1 MGQTFVFCILYILFY
16 LFIIRD
22 MLQFKKIFKN
32 KKNIFLLFLL
42 IIVIFIIKKLFLTC
56 VESFGSDST
65 SALAF
70 ETPALKKWMF
80 ETSRNI
86 WYRVIQS
93 SLFQMS
99 TLEFTDRNP
108 KFSVC
113 FLYTCNSGS
122 TAWRNIFRFSNTTT
136 GADGGPE
143 GRVPGLWVHPDN
155 SNRFHFRVPTDVN
168 WNDGMDTSDIPFG
181 EVFLVTFVI
190 DGNTINYYLNNILI
204 QTQSFSNIRTR
215 QNTGTF
221 FIGDS
226 NSPGVFIQNL
236 TFYDG
241 ALTQSDVDNIYKN
254 LLPAGPPGTPGEIG
268 PPGPKG
274 EIGPQ
279 GPPGLIGPQGP
290 PGLIGPQGTPGPP
303 GTPGTP
309 GEKGTQGPKGEI
321 GPPGLI
327 GPPGPKGEIGPQGL
341 QGPPGPSGGNTQS
354 RPQAGQQQ
362 PSRFR
367 PVLW

>member
-1 MGQTFVFCILYILFY
+1 
-16 LFIIRD
+16 

-42 IIVIFIIKKLFLTC
+42 IIVILIVKKLFLTC
-56 VESFGSDST
+56 IESFGSDST

-70 ETPALKKWMF
+70 ETPSLKKWMF
-80 ETSRNI
+80 ETSRNR

-99 TLEFTDRNP
+99 TLGFTDRNP
-108 KFSVC
+108 KFSAS
-113 FLYTCNSGS
+113 FLFTCNSGS
-122 TAWRNIFRFSNTTT
+122 TSWRNIFRFSNTTT
-136 GADGGPE
+136 GEDGQPE
-143 GRVPGLWVHPDN
+143 GRVPGLWIHNDN
-155 SNRFHFRVPTDVN
+155 LNRFHFRVPTDVN

-241 ALTQSDVDNIYKN
+241 ALTQTDVDNIYTN
-254 LLPAGPPGTPGEIG
+254 LLPAGPPGEIG
-268 PPGPKG
+268 PPGPNG
-274 EIGPQ
+274 E
-279 GPPGLIGPQGP
+279 
-290 PGLIGPQGTPGPP
+290 IGPQGTPGL
-303 GTPGTP
+303 
-309 GEKGTQGPKGEI
+309 Q
-321 GPPGLI
+321 GPPGL
-327 GPPGPKGEIGPQGL
+327 KGEIGPQGL
-341 QGPPGPSGGNTQS
+341 QGPPGPSGENTQPK
-354 RPQAGQQQ
+354 PQAGQQR

>member
-1 MGQTFVFCILYILFY
+1 
-16 LFIIRD
+16 
-22 MLQFKKIFKN
+22 
-32 KKNIFLLFLL
+32 
-42 IIVIFIIKKLFLTC
+42 
-56 VESFGSDST
+56 
-65 SALAF
+65 
-70 ETPALKKWMF
+70 
-80 ETSRNI
+80 
-86 WYRVIQS
+86 
-93 SLFQMS
+93 
-99 TLEFTDRNP
+99 
-108 KFSVC
+108 
-113 FLYTCNSGS
+113 
-122 TAWRNIFRFSNTTT
+122 
-136 GADGGPE
+136 
-143 GRVPGLWVHPDN
+143 
-155 SNRFHFRVPTDVN
+155 
-168 WNDGMDTSDIPFG
+168 MDTSDIPFG

-279 GPPGLIGPQGP
+279 GPPGP
-290 PGLIGPQGTPGPP
+290 PGLIGPQGLQGLPGQPGPP
-303 GTPGTP
+303 GETGSP
-309 GEKGTQGPKGEI
+309 GEKGIQGPKGEI
-321 GPPGLI
+321 GPQGLPGLP
-327 GPPGPKGEIGPQGL
+327 GPPGPKGEIGLPGPQGL
-341 QGPPGPSGGNTQS
+341 QGPPGPSGENTQT
-354 RPQAGQQQ
+354 RPQAGQQR